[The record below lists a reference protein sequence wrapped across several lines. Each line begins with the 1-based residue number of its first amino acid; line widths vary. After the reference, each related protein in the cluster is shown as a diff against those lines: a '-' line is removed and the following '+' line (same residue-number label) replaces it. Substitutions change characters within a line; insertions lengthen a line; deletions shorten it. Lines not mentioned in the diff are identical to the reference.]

1 MVQPV
6 ARTVRMDITDDTT
19 PELFDAWVTQAYAPK
34 EMLRLRIH
42 TTQCSRV
49 SYANVLC
56 LKRVL
61 DTHRASTR
69 KYLVDTTVV
78 VKSPLVRH
86 VLCAALLVIR
96 NEKPVRIV
104 VG

>member
-1 MVQPV
+1 MVKI
-6 ARTVRMDITDDTT
+6 ARTVRTFITDETT
-19 PELFDAWVTQAYAPK
+19 PERFDAWVTRAYASKDPV
-34 EMLRLRIH
+34 RFHIQ
-42 TTQCSRV
+42 TTECSLV
-49 SYANVLC
+49 SYPNIMR

-61 DTHRASTR
+61 DAHRECTR

-86 VLCAALLVIR
+86 VLCAALFVIR

-104 VG
+104 IG